1 MLKFL
6 ILLILCSN
14 IIYASSL
21 KIHDKISNFSLTD
34 QFDKIHTIN
43 NDVSTI
49 IVCFQKETLE
59 LINDFLSTKD
69 INFLEKTHSV
79 FISNISSTPIIITKL
94 FTIPKLRDYKYD
106 ILLIYDETNTKFS
119 KQDNKITVYSIL
131 DGEINN
137 INYLSTKNELEN
149 LLKQ

>member
-1 MLKFL
+1 MLK
-6 ILLILCSN
+6 LLILSILSSN
-14 IIYASSL
+14 IIFASSL

>member
-1 MLKFL
+1 MLK
-6 ILLILCSN
+6 LLILSILSSN
-14 IIYASSL
+14 IIFASSL

-106 ILLIYDETNTKFS
+106 ILLIYDENNTKFS

>member
-1 MLKFL
+1 MLKL
-6 ILLILCSN
+6 RILSILSSN
-14 IIYASSL
+14 IIFASSL